1 MGLPEKLQFPG
12 LSRGNRDFNFKVNL
26 ESNYLAGV

>member
-26 ESNYLAGV
+26 EAII